1 MLEGQT
7 GHLKFNFVAFDIN
20 AIEKEMLLPCLLQN
34 IWRRSTS
41 IGCSLASAF
50 MFPVAVHCTLKNG
63 DFSYSCHRR
72 PTQVFH
78 RGNGESNYDNIHIQL
93 LAAIEWC
100 PQLGRSNSEIWLTLS
115 KFLCT
120 IVHYHLVKQSPP
132 RKSLS
137 GSCKIVRRIEKSEI
151 MLASLLL
158 CLWILLVAPFPF
170 AKLCCHVLVLKTRRV
185 FSHLFAAKNK
195 WLKRTVKCGER
206 GIPWIQ
212 LI

>member
-1 MLEGQT
+1 MKNSDSAYSY
-7 GHLKFNFVAFDIN
+7 H
-20 AIEKEMLLPCLLQN
+20 
-34 IWRRSTS
+34 WRPPQ
-41 IGCSLASAF
+41 A
-50 MFPVAVHCTLKNG
+50 
-63 DFSYSCHRR
+63 
-72 PTQVFH
+72 FH
-78 RGNGESNYDNIHIQL
+78 RGNGESNNDNIHIQL

-100 PQLGRSNSEIWLTLS
+100 PKLGGRDSEIWLIRS

-158 CLWILLVAPFPF
+158 CLWILLVAPFSF
-170 AKLCCHVLVLKTRRV
+170 AKLYCHLLVLKTRRV

-212 LI
+212 LIQFHHEVVHFDLSLIYRHMAWWE